1 VRSLIWAVCAG
12 LTSFFAFQLA
22 FAQSTERL
30 TPREEMKQQFKRGL
44 AGPRLELEDRPSAT
58 AYDFYVDR
66 LSAVRSRLN
75 LSAGQAVFW
84 QDYESKVVLL
94 LEDVKRA
101 KAVRAGGTAVQRIG
115 QAVGIAQSRYTG
127 MEDIFESAKR
137 LYSVLQDDQKR
148 IADDLLPTT
157 VPQFD

>member
-1 VRSLIWAVCAG
+1 VKPMVWALSAG
-12 LTSFFAFQLA
+12 LSAFFAFQLA
-22 FAQSTERL
+22 FAQTSDRL
-30 TPREEMKQQFKRGL
+30 TPREEMKQQFKRGSV
-44 AGPRLELEDRPSAT
+44 GPRLDLEDRPAAT

-66 LSAVRSRLN
+66 LGMVRGRLN
-75 LSAGQAVFW
+75 LSAGQAVLW
-84 QDYESKVVLL
+84 QDYEAKVVLL

-115 QAVGIAQSRYTG
+115 QAVGAAQSRYTG

-137 LYSVLQDDQKR
+137 LYNVLTDDQKK
-148 IADDLLPTT
+148 IADDFLPST